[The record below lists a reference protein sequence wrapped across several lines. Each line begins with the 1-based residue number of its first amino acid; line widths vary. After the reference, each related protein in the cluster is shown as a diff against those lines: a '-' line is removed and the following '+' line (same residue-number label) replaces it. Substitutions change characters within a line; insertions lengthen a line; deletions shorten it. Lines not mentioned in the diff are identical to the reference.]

1 MSTADSVI
9 NLRTKVAL
17 SPTYNRFLST
27 WLCAITSGC
36 WARRKNLKRS
46 KELFVRDLLTGK
58 SVIPVI
64 VIERE
69 EDAVPL
75 AQALVAGG
83 LNILEITL
91 RTPAAVGGIK

>member
-1 MSTADSVI
+1 M
-9 NLRTKVAL
+9 
-17 SPTYNRFLST
+17 
-27 WLCAITSGC
+27 
-36 WARRKNLKRS
+36 
-46 KELFVRDLLTGK
+46 RDLLTGK

-83 LNILEITL
+83 LNILEITCAHRQRWVAL
-91 RTPAAVGGIK
+91 NKLFNMCLMRLLVRALFVPLSK